1 MVFQGANDGLPHRSG
16 HLPGAT
22 TVRVCVACTKPVTS
36 ILGYVSLFQ
45 VSNRGEILRRTPP
58 RRYESAGRAAA
69 NGNATLGCAPG
80 YYAGESVA
88 RVTFPPGFT
97 PRTAQ
102 LHSYT
107 NVARIKD
114 R

>member
-16 HLPGAT
+16 HFPGAIN
-22 TVRVCVACTKPVTS
+22 VRVRVTCTKPVTS

-45 VSNRGEILRRTPP
+45 LSNRGEILRRTPP
-58 RRYESAGRAAA
+58 RAYESTGRAAA
-69 NGNATLGCAPG
+69 SGNAALGCEPG
-80 YYAGESVA
+80 YYEGESVA
-88 RVTFPPGFT
+88 RVTFPPGFS

-114 R
+114 C

>member
-16 HLPGAT
+16 HFPGAIN
-22 TVRVCVACTKPVTS
+22 VRVCVTCTKPVTS

-45 VSNRGEILRRTPP
+45 LSNRGEILRRTPP
-58 RRYESAGRAAA
+58 RAYESTGRAAA
-69 NGNATLGCAPG
+69 SGNAALGCEPG
-80 YYAGESVA
+80 YYEGESVA
-88 RVTFPPGFT
+88 RVTFPPGFS

-107 NVARIKD
+107 NVARIKNC
-114 R
+114 